1 MGALWS
7 QMMNPFVEQHQEEIG
22 GVLSCFD
29 RVVITGTLP
38 DICHPKAMAGYLS
51 YRDIRLFD
59 YARWAEP
66 LRDEVRGNAERLA
79 AEAGLQIEFIHKL
92 KAFRKEDRVQS
103 ILAAR
108 GDHPGLVHIFS
119 AMEACSSYRPWYD
132 KASGNTRLKP
142 ITGKCLHYYFYFV
155 DEQFGLGYVRVPTW
169 APFRLQVYFNG
180 HGWLARQLL
189 QAGIAFEAAD
199 NAFLSIAD
207 PAAAQRLAD
216 SLDASTLHRCLD
228 GWAQRFCP
236 VLHHFPNG
244 VHWSFMQV
252 EYATDVVFRKQA
264 TFQPLY
270 EAIVRTA
277 VHVIKAEQV
286 AAFLGHKLTVNYQ
299 GEVGNDF
306 STRIQGTRIR
316 HHLGPASLKLYD
328 KAGLI
333 ARVEC
338 TANDV
343 SFFKHHRHVEQRNGE
358 RVFKLAPLRKSIYS
372 LGDLRRLMHAAN
384 DRYLAFMA
392 CLDNPDAAQKALAKM
407 AAPAKVKGRSF
418 RGFDLFLDP
427 DYRLF
432 LTLARGEWSISGFRA
447 RDLRQHIDTLSP
459 SRASYLIKRL
469 RTHGLIKKVGHAYK
483 YFFTKLGRRVVAT
496 ALVIREY
503 FVQPN
508 LVRAAL

>member
-1 MGALWS
+1 
-7 QMMNPFVEQHQEEIG
+7 MNAFVEQHQEEIG
-22 GVLSCFD
+22 CVLSCFD
-29 RVVITGTLP
+29 RVVINGTLP
-38 DICHPKAMAGYLS
+38 DICHPGAMAGYLS

-59 YARWAEP
+59 YAHWAEP
-66 LRDEVRGNAERLA
+66 LRDEIRVNAEQLA
-79 AEAGLQIEFIHKL
+79 TAAGIEIEFVRKL
-92 KAFRKEDRVQS
+92 KAFRKEDRVQE
-103 ILAAR
+103 ILARR
-108 GDHPGLVHIFS
+108 GDHPGLVHVFS
-119 AMEACSSYRPWYD
+119 AMETCSSYRPWYD
-132 KASGNTRLKP
+132 KASGKTLFKP

-155 DEQFGLGYVRVPTW
+155 DAQFGLCYVRVPTW

-180 HGWLARQLL
+180 HGWLARQLT
-189 QAGIAFEAAD
+189 QAGIAFETAD
-199 NAFLSIAD
+199 NAFLALAD
-207 PAAAQRLAD
+207 PLQAQQVAD
-216 SLDASTLHRCLD
+216 GLDAATLHRHLD
-228 GWAQRFCP
+228 DWAQRFCP
-236 VLHHFPNG
+236 VLRHFRNG

-252 EYATDVVFRKQA
+252 EYATDVVFHKQA
-264 TFQPLY
+264 RFQPLY

-277 VHVIKAEQV
+277 VHVIKAEHV
-286 AAFLGHKLTVNYQ
+286 ATFLGHKLNANYQ

-316 HHLGPASLKLYD
+316 HHMGPASIKLYD

-343 SFFKHHRHVEQRNGE
+343 TFFKHHRYVEQRNGE
-358 RVFKLAPLRKSIYS
+358 RLFKLAPLRKSIYS
-372 LGDLRRLMHAAN
+372 LGDLRQLMSAAN

-392 CLDNPDAAQKALAKM
+392 CLDNPNVAQQALAKM

-427 DYRLF
+427 DYQLF

-447 RDLRQHIDTLSP
+447 GDLRRCIDTLST

-469 RTHGLIKKVGHAYK
+469 RTHGIIKKAANAYK
-483 YFFTKLGRRVVAT
+483 YFFTKLGRRVVVA

-503 FVQPN
+503 FVQPT
-508 LVRAAL
+508 LVRNAL

>member
-1 MGALWS
+1 
-7 QMMNPFVEQHQEEIG
+7 MNAFVEQHRDEIS

-38 DICHPKAMAGYLS
+38 DICHARAMAGYLGG
-51 YRDIRLFD
+51 RGIRLFD
-59 YARWAEP
+59 YVRWAEP
-66 LRDEVRGNAERLA
+66 LREAIRANAERVA
-79 AEAGLQIEFIHKL
+79 ADAGLQIEFIRKL
-92 KAFRKEDRVQS
+92 KAFRKEDRIQA
-103 ILAAR
+103 ILAER
-108 GDHPGLVHIFS
+108 GDAPGLVHVFS
-119 AMEACSSYRPWYD
+119 AMESCSSYRPWHD
-132 KASGNTRLKP
+132 KTSGKTFFKP
-142 ITGKCLHYYFYFV
+142 SSGKCLHYYFYFI
-155 DEQFGLGYVRVPTW
+155 DAQFGLCYVRVPTW

-180 HGWLARQLL
+180 HGWLARQLR
-189 QAGIAFEAAD
+189 QAGIAFETAD
-199 NAFLSIAD
+199 NAFLYLAD
-207 PAAAQRLAD
+207 PGEAQRLAD
-216 SLDASTLHRCLD
+216 SLEATTLHAHLD
-228 GWAQRFCP
+228 TWARRFCP
-236 VLHHFPNG
+236 VLDRFRSG

-252 EYATDVVFRKQA
+252 EYATDVVFRRQA

-277 VHVIKAEQV
+277 VHVIKAEHV
-286 AAFLGHKLTVNYQ
+286 ATFLGHKLTAHYQ

-306 STRIQGTRIR
+306 STRIEGTRIR
-316 HHLGPASLKLYD
+316 HHMGPASLKLYD

-338 TANDV
+338 TANDI
-343 SFFKHHRHVEQRNGE
+343 SFFKHHRYVEQRNGE

-372 LGDLRRLMHAAN
+372 LADLRELMYATN
-384 DRYLAFMA
+384 ERYLAFMA

-407 AAPAKVKGRSF
+407 AAPAKVNGRSY

-447 RDLRQHIDTLSP
+447 RDLRRHIPGLTTG
-459 SRASYLIKRL
+459 RASYLIKRL
-469 RTHGLIKKVGHAYK
+469 RTHGLIKKVAHTYK
-483 YFFTKLGRRVVAT
+483 YFFTKLGRRVVVT

-503 FVQPN
+503 FVQPS

>member
-1 MGALWS
+1 MGTLWS
-7 QMMNPFVEQHQEEIG
+7 EVMNPFVERHQEEIG
-22 GVLSCFD
+22 SVLSCFD

-38 DICHPKAMAGYLS
+38 DICHPQAMAGYLS

-66 LRDEVRGNAERLA
+66 LRDDVRANAERLA
-79 AEAGLQIEFIHKL
+79 AEAGLEIEFIRKL
-92 KAFRKEDRVQS
+92 KAFRKEDRVHA
-103 ILAAR
+103 ILTKR

-119 AMEACSSYRPWYD
+119 AMEACASYRPWYD
-132 KASGNTRLKP
+132 KASGNTQLKP

-155 DEQFGLGYVRVPTW
+155 DEQFDLCYMRVPTW

-189 QAGIAFEAAD
+189 QAGVAFEAAD
-199 NAFLSIAD
+199 NAFLTLAD

-216 SLDASTLHRCLD
+216 TLEASALHRYLDA
-228 GWAQRFCP
+228 WAQRFCP
-236 VLHHFPNG
+236 LLRHFGNG

-277 VHVIKAEQV
+277 VHVIKAEHV
-286 AAFLGHKLTVNYQ
+286 ASFLGHKLTANYQ

-316 HHLGPASLKLYD
+316 HHLGQASLKLYD

-343 SFFKHHRHVEQRNGE
+343 SFFKHHRYVEQRNGE

-432 LTLARGEWSISGFRA
+432 LTLARGEWAISGFRA
-447 RDLRQHIDTLSP
+447 GDLRQHIDTLTP
-459 SRASYLIKRL
+459 ARASYLIKRL

>member
-1 MGALWS
+1 
-7 QMMNPFVEQHQEEIG
+7 MNPFVEQHRDEIG
-22 GVLSCFD
+22 CVLSCFD
-29 RVVITGTLP
+29 RVVITGTWP
-38 DICHPKAMAGYLS
+38 DICHARAMASYLS

-66 LRDEVRGNAERLA
+66 LRDEVRANAERLA
-79 AEAGLQIEFIHKL
+79 AEAGLQIEFIRKR
-92 KAFRKEDRVQS
+92 KAFRKEDRVQL

-108 GDHPGLVHIFS
+108 GDHPGLVHVFS
-119 AMEACSSYRPWYD
+119 AMEACSSYRPWHD
-132 KASGNTRLKP
+132 KASGKTFFKP
-142 ITGKCLHYYFYFV
+142 IAGKCLHYYFYFV
-155 DEQFGLGYVRVPTW
+155 DEQFGLCYVRVPTW

-180 HGWLARQLL
+180 HAWLARQLM
-189 QAGIAFEAAD
+189 QAGISFESAD
-199 NAFLSIAD
+199 NAFLALAD
-207 PAAAQRLAD
+207 PLEAQRLAD
-216 SLDASTLHRCLD
+216 SLDAASLHRQLD
-228 GWAQRFCP
+228 EWAQRFCP
-236 VLHHFPNG
+236 VLRHFRSG

-252 EYATDVVFRKQA
+252 EYATDVVFRQQA
-264 TFQPLY
+264 RFQPLY

-277 VHVIKAEQV
+277 VHVIKAEHV
-286 AAFLGHKLTVNYQ
+286 ATFLGHKLSANYQ

-328 KAGLI
+328 KAGVI

-343 SFFKHHRHVEQRNGE
+343 TFFKHHRYVEQRNGE
-358 RVFKLAPLRKSIYS
+358 RLFKLAPLRKSLYS
-372 LGDLRRLMHAAN
+372 LGDLRRLMSAAN

-392 CLDNPDAAQKALAKM
+392 CLDNPDAAQRALAKM
-407 AAPAKVKGRSF
+407 AAPAKVKSRSL

-447 RDLRQHIDTLSP
+447 RDLRHYLDGLTSG
-459 SRASYLIKRL
+459 RASYLIKRL
-469 RTHGLIKKVGHAYK
+469 RTHGLIKKVARAYK
-483 YFFTKLGRRVVAT
+483 YFFTKLGRRVVVT

-503 FVQPN
+503 FVQPS
-508 LVRAAL
+508 LVRNAL

>member
-1 MGALWS
+1 
-7 QMMNPFVEQHQEEIG
+7 MNPFVEQHQDEIG
-22 GVLSCFD
+22 CVLSCFD

-38 DICHPKAMAGYLS
+38 EICHAKAMAGYLGG
-51 YRDIRLFD
+51 RGIRLFD
-59 YARWAEP
+59 YPRWAEP
-66 LRDEVRGNAERLA
+66 LGDEIRANAERVA
-79 AEAGLQIEFIHKL
+79 AEAGLKIEFIRKL
-92 KAFRKEDRVQS
+92 KAFRKEERVRQ
-103 ILAAR
+103 ILAER

-119 AMEACSSYRPWYD
+119 AMETCSSYRPWHD
-132 KASGNTRLKP
+132 KPSGKTFFKP
-142 ITGKCLHYYFYFV
+142 VSGKCLHYYFYFI
-155 DEQFGLGYVRVPTW
+155 DAQFGLCYVRVPTW

-180 HGWLARQLL
+180 HGWLARQLA
-189 QAGIAFEAAD
+189 QAGIAFESAD

-207 PAAAQRLAD
+207 PAEAQRLAD
-216 SLDASTLHRCLD
+216 SLDATTLHAHLDEWARRC
-228 GWAQRFCP
+228 CP
-236 VLHHFPNG
+236 VLGHFRNG

-252 EYATDVVFRKQA
+252 EYATDVVFRQQA
-264 TFQPLY
+264 RFQPLY

-277 VHVIKAEQV
+277 VHVVKAEQV
-286 AAFLGHKLTVNYQ
+286 AMFLGRKLHATYQ

-316 HHLGPASLKLYD
+316 HHMGPASIKLYD

-372 LGDLRRLMHAAN
+372 LGDLRQLMHAAN

-392 CLDNPDAAQKALAKM
+392 CLDNPDAAQQALAKM
-407 AAPAKVKGRSF
+407 AAPAKVKGRSY
-418 RGFDLFLDP
+418 RGFDLFLNP
-427 DYRLF
+427 DYQLF

-447 RDLRQHIDTLSP
+447 GDLRAHIPGLTSG
-459 SRASYLIKRL
+459 RASYLIKRL
-469 RTHGLIKKVGHAYK
+469 RTHGLIKKVAHTYK
-483 YFFTKLGRRVVAT
+483 YFFTKLGRRVVVT
-496 ALVIREY
+496 ALVMREY
-503 FVQPN
+503 FVQPS